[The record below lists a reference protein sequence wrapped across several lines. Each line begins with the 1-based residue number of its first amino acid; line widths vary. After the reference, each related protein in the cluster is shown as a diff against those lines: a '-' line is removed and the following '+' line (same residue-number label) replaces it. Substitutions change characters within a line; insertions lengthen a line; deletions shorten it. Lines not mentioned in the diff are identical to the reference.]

1 MVDTLNG
8 EPIRDFQQFANAL
21 RQNQQDYV
29 VLENDNG
36 YQMVIEHAEAMESRE
51 QILQRYRIPSVSS
64 PGLFEE

>member
-1 MVDTLNG
+1 M
-8 EPIRDFQQFANAL
+8 
-21 RQNQQDYV
+21 

-36 YQMVIEHAEAMESRE
+36 YQMVIEHAEAMASRE